1 MTELISKNI
10 RAQRLAQGMTQE
22 QLAAKVFTT
31 RQCISNYET
40 GKSKP
45 DYETI
50 GKIAMAP
57 GISAEELLYDA
68 SERRKKVRAWCILA
82 AIIFFFGL
90 ARSLC
95 HSNLLISNATMPGR
109 LTYVQGY
116 ITVIIPA
123 TCTFFGWILIRLYE
137 LYIKK
142 EDCTLNR
149 TKRVSIF
156 LILLLGSWFLAA
168 FMELP
173 KIYEAAS
180 DPMTNKYGC
189 HLQKR
194 RTGLKQFVFGFIFSL
209 MSIWGREGEQSPPH
223 PQHLMVCL
231 LRIFG
236 AGIHHVGFSE

>member
-10 RAQRLAQGMTQE
+10 RAQRIAQGVTQE

-109 LTYVQGY
+109 LT
-116 ITVIIPA
+116 
-123 TCTFFGWILIRLYE
+123 
-137 LYIKK
+137 
-142 EDCTLNR
+142 
-149 TKRVSIF
+149 
-156 LILLLGSWFLAA
+156 
-168 FMELP
+168 
-173 KIYEAAS
+173 
-180 DPMTNKYGC
+180 
-189 HLQKR
+189 
-194 RTGLKQFVFGFIFSL
+194 
-209 MSIWGREGEQSPPH
+209 
-223 PQHLMVCL
+223 
-231 LRIFG
+231 
-236 AGIHHVGFSE
+236 

>member
-57 GISAEELLYDA
+57 GISTEELLYDA

-168 FMELP
+168 FMEFP
-173 KIYEAAS
+173 KIYKAAS
-180 DPMTNKYGC
+180 DPMTNKYGGPAM
-189 HLQKR
+189 LGVYLETFYYKYIYVTISQLPILN
-194 RTGLKQFVFGFIFSL
+194 GIFIFL
-209 MSIWGREGEQSPPH
+209 GGLAAICKKGEQ
-223 PQHLMVCL
+223 V
-231 LRIFG
+231 
-236 AGIHHVGFSE
+236 

>member
-50 GKIAMAP
+50 GKIAMAL

-116 ITVIIPA
+116 IMVIIPA

-168 FMELP
+168 FMEHP

-180 DPMTNKYGC
+180 DPMTNKYGGPAM
-189 HLQKR
+189 LGVYLETFYYKYIYVTISQLPILN
-194 RTGLKQFVFGFIFSL
+194 GIFIFL
-209 MSIWGREGEQSPPH
+209 GGLAAICKKGEQ
-223 PQHLMVCL
+223 V
-231 LRIFG
+231 
-236 AGIHHVGFSE
+236 

>member
-57 GISAEELLYDA
+57 GISTEELLYDA

-116 ITVIIPA
+116 MERRIQWRHPWARRLGTA
-123 TCTFFGWILIRLYE
+123 HCDARFGDAPTKYRNVQSRLHCPSSRP
-137 LYIKK
+137 
-142 EDCTLNR
+142 D
-149 TKRVSIF
+149 
-156 LILLLGSWFLAA
+156 
-168 FMELP
+168 
-173 KIYEAAS
+173 
-180 DPMTNKYGC
+180 
-189 HLQKR
+189 
-194 RTGLKQFVFGFIFSL
+194 
-209 MSIWGREGEQSPPH
+209 
-223 PQHLMVCL
+223 
-231 LRIFG
+231 
-236 AGIHHVGFSE
+236 

>member
-1 MTELISKNI
+1 MTELIPKNI

-22 QLAAKVFTT
+22 ELAAKVFTT

-50 GKIAMAP
+50 GKIAMAL
-57 GISAEELLYDA
+57 GVSAEELLYDT

-82 AIIFFFGL
+82 ATILLFGL

-95 HSNLLISNATMPGR
+95 YSTLLISNATTPMR

-123 TCTFFGWILIRLYE
+123 VCTFFGWILIRLYE

-149 TKRVSIF
+149 TKPVSIF
-156 LILLLGSWFLAA
+156 LILILGSWFLAA

-180 DPMTNKYGC
+180 NPMKNKYGEPAM
-189 HLQKR
+189 LGVYLETLYYKYIYVTISQ
-194 RTGLKQFVFGFIFSL
+194 LPILNVVFIFL
-209 MSIWGREGEQSPPH
+209 GGLAAICKNGEQ
-223 PQHLMVCL
+223 V
-231 LRIFG
+231 
-236 AGIHHVGFSE
+236 